1 MRALT
6 RVGISLVVS
15 MSCTPT
21 HARARAS
28 QDVPVFT
35 MVDDTTIGDK
45 EDATPP
51 EGTPR
56 VVEASKA
63 AEVAAQ
69 LAAAKK

>member
-1 MRALT
+1 
-6 RVGISLVVS
+6 
-15 MSCTPT
+15 
-21 HARARAS
+21 
-28 QDVPVFT
+28 